1 MMITKITSTPT
12 NFAMGNLKNSNNKQ
26 NIKNVITF
34 GPRLNKD
41 TVSFTGKRNELK
53 TIIDLAFSKLAQNRK
68 NNNLGEFMGKLNQTN
83 FHLQETS
90 LGKKAEL
97 SVIDNNKFSRF
108 EISRTINK
116 PIKITALDEN
126 LSSKEAKNAVKSY
139 LKDLK

>member
-1 MMITKITSTPT
+1 MMISKITSAPVSCV
-12 NFAMGNLKNSNNKQ
+12 MGNLKNSNNKQ

-34 GPRLNKD
+34 GPGLNKD
-41 TVSFTGKRNELK
+41 TVSFSGKRNELK

-83 FHLQETS
+83 FHIQETS

-126 LSSKEAKNAVKSY
+126 LSSKEAKNVVKSY

>member
-12 NFAMGNLKNSNNKQ
+12 NFTMGNLKNSNNKQ

-34 GPRLNKD
+34 GPSLNKD

>member
-1 MMITKITSTPT
+1 MITKITSTPT

>member
-1 MMITKITSTPT
+1 
-12 NFAMGNLKNSNNKQ
+12 
-26 NIKNVITF
+26 
-34 GPRLNKD
+34 
-41 TVSFTGKRNELK
+41 
-53 TIIDLAFSKLAQNRK
+53 
-68 NNNLGEFMGKLNQTN
+68 MGKLNQTN